1 MSLPRGYNTRSG
13 SSFDDVGD
21 SNDNIELGDQ
31 TVRPDEISSEPL
43 PSEQTT
49 VDPTVGMQAQLV
61 QLMAMLANT
70 QQQMIELQK
79 RQQDATIRQP
89 SRSPSDSSSKEPK
102 ANDPETFYGKPDK
115 LRQFIQQCNLVFRL
129 QPSRFVNEE
138 IQVAYMTSYL
148 RGSALDSVRALET
161 ISPPAPELLTM
172 AAFVQYLHDSYGDP
186 DEAGTAQRKLKA
198 LRQTG
203 TAAEYFSKLRE
214 LIAILGWIDQG
225 PIIFSAIDG
234 LSSDLKDEIAR
245 SGRDFDRLDELV
257 RFVTP
262 LDNRLR
268 TRAAERKAEHD
279 KGNKSSYS
287 QAAGAAGQVANA
299 QPVMGTSYKAPT
311 ATNVAGDSTQSA
323 NARPFQPNAANPYP
337 FPPKATQEERERRA
351 REGQCFRC
359 GKPGHIKANCH
370 LNEHSPASGVPK
382 EEPKD

>member
-1 MSLPRGYNTRSG
+1 MSLPRGSHTRSG
-13 SSFDDVGD
+13 STYGDVVD
-21 SNDNIELGDQ
+21 SNENIELGDQ
-31 TVRPDEISSEPL
+31 TVRLDDSSSEP
-43 PSEQTT
+43 PSSAPAT
-49 VDPTVGMQAQLV
+49 VDPTAGMQAQLV
-61 QLMAMLANT
+61 QMMAMLANT
-70 QQQMIELQK
+70 QQQMVELQK
-79 RQQDATIRQP
+79 RHHEETTRQP
-89 SRSPSDSSSKEPK
+89 SRSPVDSSSKEPK

-129 QPSRFVNEE
+129 QPSRFASEE

-161 ISPPAPELLTM
+161 ISPPATELLSM
-172 AAFVQYLHDSYGDP
+172 GAFVQYLQDSYGDP

-225 PIIFSAIDG
+225 PIIFNAIDG

-245 SGRDFDRLDELV
+245 SGRDFCRLDELV

-268 TRAAERKAEHD
+268 SRAAERKSEHD
-279 KGNKSSYS
+279 KGNKLSVS
-287 QAAGAAGQVANA
+287 QQGDAAGQAA
-299 QPVMGTSYKAPT
+299 KGQPVMGSYYKAP
-311 ATNVAGDSTQSA
+311 ATNVTGDSYQLSTTRTFSS
-323 NARPFQPNAANPYP
+323 NSTNPTP

-351 REGQCFRC
+351 REGQCYRC
-359 GKPGHIKANCH
+359 GKPGHIKANCP
-370 LNEHSPASGVPK
+370 LNEYSPASGVPK